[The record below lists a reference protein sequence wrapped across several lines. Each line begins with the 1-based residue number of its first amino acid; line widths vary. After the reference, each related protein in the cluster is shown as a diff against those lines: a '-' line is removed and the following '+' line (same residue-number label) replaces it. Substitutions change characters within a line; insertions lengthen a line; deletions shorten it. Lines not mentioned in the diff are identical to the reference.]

1 VRGSSLP
8 TFALVMLVAA
18 CAPPASVPSATTN
31 SGPAPVATAPVA
43 VTHGAIFA
51 VARGDGVAT
60 VRIREQLVGWTVPDD
75 AILTSDDVSGTFG
88 LLDDGTFDPASS
100 LSISLMTI
108 KSDESLR
115 AEAARETMNAYR
127 FPLAEFRPL
136 RTSGLPTPLPATGR
150 WDFRITGTLS
160 VNGISRDLDWD
171 ASAERTGGEIKATAK
186 TSFRFGDFAMDVPR
200 RGPVLS
206 IVDEIRLQV
215 DVTARPGGTLST
227 TCTATPQDAAANYQ
241 PNAPVRSTIGG
252 GGYAF
257 SGVVRSTAGCRA
269 IAAARVEL
277 WHANPRGEYDDD
289 HRATVITDAV
299 GGFRLDTTFPAAY
312 GGGRSHIHIRVTAAG
327 HRELVS
333 VFFPQSGSTSGEM
346 TLVMERL

>member
-1 VRGSSLP
+1 VL
-8 TFALVMLVAA
+8 ALVPAVIA
-18 CAPPASVPSATTN
+18 CASPAAAPSSEISPSPGA
-31 SGPAPVATAPVA
+31 SASA
-43 VTHGAIFA
+43 VVTGGTVFS

-100 LSISLMTI
+100 LTISLTTI
-108 KSDESLR
+108 KSDDPIR
-115 AEAARETMNAYR
+115 ADAARETMNAGLH
-127 FPLAEFRPL
+127 PLVEFRPL

-150 WDFRITGTLS
+150 WDFRMTGSLR
-160 VNGISRDLDWD
+160 VNGISRDLDWE
-171 ASAERTGGEIKATAK
+171 ASTERVGGEIKATAR

-215 DVTARPGGTLST
+215 DATAREGGTASA
-227 TCTATPQDAAANYQ
+227 TCTVTPQEVAANYQ
-241 PNAPVRSTIGG
+241 PNAPVRSTIGA
-252 GGYAF
+252 GGYTF
-257 SGVVRSTAGCRA
+257 TGVVRSSDGCRP
-269 IAAARVEL
+269 IGAARVEL
-277 WHANPRGEYDDD
+277 WHANPSGEYDDV
-289 HRATVITDAV
+289 HRATVITDAD
-299 GGFRLDTTFPAAY
+299 GRYRLSTLFPAAY
-312 GGGRSHIHIRVTAAG
+312 GGGRSHIHIRITAAG

-333 VFFPQSGSTSGEM
+333 VFFPQSGTTFGDM